1 MSQKQAKQIEEIT
14 VGDTTIAIIRSAQ
27 RRRTVT
33 LERLEN
39 RYVLRAPVSL
49 VGDELHALA
58 GRLLQRY
65 SNRQR
70 RRALN
75 DDGALRRRA
84 DELNWQLFGGTLK
97 LASIRY
103 VTNQRRRYGSCTPS
117 RGTIRIS
124 DSLVAVPDWVRDYV
138 IVHELAHLA
147 EANHGPKF
155 WELVNRYPLT
165 ERARGYLMAL
175 GLEEGAGDLS
185 TDDADSV
192 DGSGVV

>member
-1 MSQKQAKQIEEIT
+1 MSPKQAKQSEEIT
-14 VGDTTIAIIRSAQ
+14 VGDTTIAVIRSAQ

-33 LERLEN
+33 LERLDN

-49 VGDELHALA
+49 VGDELQALA
-58 GRLLQRY
+58 GRLLERY

-70 RRALN
+70 RRTLN

-84 DELNWQLFGGTLK
+84 DELNRQLFGGKLK

-124 DSLVAVPDWVRDYV
+124 DSLADTPAWVRDYV

-155 WELVNRYPLT
+155 WALVNRYPLA

-175 GLEEGAGDLS
+175 GLEEGAAGTS
-185 TDDADSV
+185 SDDADSV